1 MQTNAFFLESARESD
16 KETIL
21 EILKESGLTT
31 EGIEDAEF
39 YIARLDDDDDD
50 DDDASESDPIIGVV
64 GLEIWGSSQGLL
76 RSLAVRK
83 EYRNRRVGEA
93 LVRKVIEIARSK
105 KLKELYLITV
115 AVEKYYERFGFELVD
130 RNTVRGEVLRS
141 AEFRG
146 ACLQTASVMR
156 YLL

>member
-1 MQTNAFFLESARESD
+1 MQTNAFFLEGARESD

-21 EILKESGLTT
+21 EILEESGLTT

-39 YIARLDDDDDD
+39 YIARLDDDDD
-50 DDDASESDPIIGVV
+50 ASKSDPIIGVV

-76 RSLAVRK
+76 RSLVVRK

-93 LVRKVIEIARSK
+93 LVLKVIEIARSR

-115 AVEKYYERFGFELVD
+115 AVEKYYERFGYELVD